1 MAKSSESVV
10 VAVRLSREKAA
21 AIERLAAS
29 TDRSKQWL
37 LERAVDAFL
46 LTQAWQIEAIE
57 EGIAAA
63 EAGETVPHDQVR
75 EWLLTWGKEDERKP
89 PV

>member
-1 MAKSSESVV
+1 MVKPSESVV
-10 VAVRLSREKAA
+10 LSVRVSPEKAA
-21 AIERLAAS
+21 ALEELAES

-63 EAGETVPHDQVR
+63 EAGEKVPHDQVR

-89 PV
+89 PA